1 LDPESGIT
9 TGRELALL
17 LEFEPEL
24 GLLPGLPEFFAEPE
38 PDMFP
43 GPDALPD
50 PPFPDPDTFSDPEP
64 FPVNSPEYAPAVTP
78 KAIESVLVAV
88 VV

>member
-1 LDPESGIT
+1 MDPESGIT

-50 PPFPDPDTFSDPEP
+50 PDTFSDPEP
-64 FPVNSPEYAPAVTP
+64 LPVDSPEYAPAVAP
-78 KAIESVLVAV
+78 KTLKSVLVAV